1 MTANNLAEVSS
12 EILNSSYRVEPILV
26 ELPDEEERRKY
37 IEYLLKDENIKINI
51 TIDEFAK
58 LSSGLSKK
66 AIKDIKLKAE
76 AEDVPISFEFI
87 KRKNIRY

>member
-37 IEYLLKDENIKINI
+37 IEYLLKDEI
-51 TIDEFAK
+51 
-58 LSSGLSKK
+58 
-66 AIKDIKLKAE
+66 
-76 AEDVPISFEFI
+76 
-87 KRKNIRY
+87 